1 MTGGVKVPGRLP
13 VEQSIRE
20 RISQTLRRYDMLRDC
35 AHVLV
40 GLSGG
45 QDSLTLLHALL
56 RLSDAFGI
64 TVSAAHLHHGMRG
77 EQADADVEALAAICR
92 DWSVP
97 FEWEQVSVPSLA
109 AEGRISLEEAG
120 RAARYE
126 FLRRLASRRPG
137 TRIAVG
143 HTAGDRAET
152 VLMNILRGSG
162 LAGLRGIP
170 AVNGNVI
177 RPLIELTREQ
187 TGAYCAAVGL
197 EPLWDDT
204 NQDADTYLRN
214 RVRLRLLP
222 LLQAEYAPGVQEA
235 LLRLAGTVEREL
247 EWTDEIA
254 REHFDRLASTQG
266 GAVHLQ
272 LEGLCELP
280 SGLRFRVLRLGIG
293 KLRGSLAGVGM
304 GHLCDLEHLAVT
316 GRTGAV
322 LHLPFAV
329 RAERGYN
336 HLVLS
341 YKPAD
346 AETCVD
352 WQAELPVPGAVD
364 LPGGGVLRA
373 TKSAPP
379 PRLTGGEPCVAFLD
393 AAQLGD
399 RLVVRWWRDGDRVAP
414 VGMTGSKKL
423 QDVFTDRKVPR
434 RERRK
439 VPIVLD
445 EDRGIAWVG
454 GLCVARSVCVCATT
468 RSCVRLCWEQAEE
481 D

>member
-1 MTGGVKVPGRLP
+1 VSGRLP
-13 VEQSIRE
+13 AEQSIRQQ
-20 RISQTLRRYDMLRDC
+20 IATTLRRYDMLGDC

-56 RLSDAFGI
+56 HLSADLGI
-64 TVSAAHLHHGMRG
+64 RVSAAHLHHGMRG
-77 EQADADVEALAAICR
+77 EQADADLETLAALCR

-97 FEWEQVSVPSLA
+97 FDWEQVSVPALA

-120 RAARYE
+120 RAARYG

-162 LAGLRGIP
+162 PAGLRGIP
-170 AVNGNVI
+170 PVNGDVI

-187 TGAYCAAVGL
+187 TGEYCAAAGL

-214 RVRLRLLP
+214 RVRLRLIP
-222 LLQAEYAPGVQEA
+222 LLQAEYAPGVQDA
-235 LLRLAGTVEREL
+235 LLRLAATVEREL

-254 REHFDRLASTQG
+254 GAHFDRLALTQG

-272 LEGLCELP
+272 LEGLCGLP
-280 SGLRFRVLRLGIG
+280 AGLRSRVLRLAVG
-293 KLRGSLAGVGM
+293 KLRGSLAGLSM
-304 GHLCDLEHLAVT
+304 GHLCDLERLAVT

-341 YKPAD
+341 YGPAD
-346 AETCVD
+346 AEICAD
-352 WQAELPVPGAVD
+352 WQARLAVPGAVE
-364 LPGGGVLRA
+364 LPGGGVLQA
-373 TKSAPP
+373 TTSAPP
-379 PRLTGGEPCVAFLD
+379 PRLPRGEPCVAFLD
-393 AAQLGD
+393 AAKLGG
-399 RLVVRWWRDGDRVAP
+399 RLLVRWWRDGDRVAP

-423 QDVFTDRKVPR
+423 QDVFTDKKVPR

-468 RSCVRLCWEQAEE
+468 RSCVRLCWERAEE

>member
-1 MTGGVKVPGRLP
+1 MPGRP
-13 VEQSIRE
+13 SAEQTIRE
-20 RISQTLRRYDMLRDC
+20 RIAQTLRRYDMLCDC
-35 AHVLV
+35 EHVLV

-56 RLSDAFGI
+56 HLSDTFGI

-77 EQADADVEALAAICR
+77 EQADADVEALGALCR

-97 FEWEQVSVPSLA
+97 FEWEQVSVPALA
-109 AEGRISLEEAG
+109 AEERVSLEEAG

-126 FLRRLASRRPG
+126 FLRRLSSRRPG
-137 TRIAVG
+137 ARIAVG

-222 LLQAEYAPGVQEA
+222 LLQAEYAPGVQGA

-254 REHFDRLASTQG
+254 GAHFERLASTRG

-280 SGLRFRVLRLGIG
+280 AGLRSRVLRLAIQE
-293 KLRGSLAGVGM
+293 LRGSLSGVSM
-304 GHLCDLEHLAVT
+304 GHLCALEHLAVT
-316 GRTGAV
+316 GRTGAA

-336 HLVLS
+336 HLALAYEV
-341 YKPAD
+341 AA
-346 AETCVD
+346 AESGAD

-364 LPGGGVLRA
+364 LPGGGVLWA
-373 TKSAPP
+373 TMSAPP
-379 PRLTGGEPCVAFLD
+379 TPGAGDEPCVAFLD
-393 AAQLGD
+393 AAKLGG
-399 RLVVRWWRDGDRVAP
+399 RLTVRWWRDGDRVAP
-414 VGMTGSKKL
+414 IGMTGSKKL
-423 QDVFTDRKVPR
+423 QDLFTDRKVPR